1 MGNGA
6 AHIERIDCLMKFDS
20 DDEAAEYAERVEGV
34 KLIHDIAFP
43 VGNSN
48 YAQYL
53 DTLLLWRWRYRMRQN
68 GGIIWLQY
76 HIIDPWSS

>member
-1 MGNGA
+1 
-6 AHIERIDCLMKFDS
+6 MKFDS